1 MKIVREIF
9 GEIDGKDVY
18 SFTLTNEG
26 IEVCL
31 IEYGA
36 AVKSII
42 VQGREKQPVSVALG
56 LETLEDYQ
64 KNIFFLGA
72 ICGRHANRIEDAE
85 FQLNGLSYSLEKNDG
100 DNSLHSGANGFHSH
114 VFAGREIVNGVE
126 FSLRSEAF
134 DQGFP
139 GNVDFVVTYTLTQE
153 NGLRI
158 SYRAVSDADTVC
170 NPTSHAYFNLESG
183 GSVLDHTLTIEAD
196 FYTPVTPDAIPT
208 GEILSVAGTPFDF
221 TSERRIGQAIEEQI
235 SPVEAGYDHNF
246 VLRGSGPRR
255 IATIAAPNSGVVMEV
270 LSDLPGLQ
278 FYSGNFLTGYSYPN
292 GNPGGKHSG
301 FCLETQYFP
310 NSLRY
315 SHFPQPILRAGE
327 VFESFTE
334 YRFSA
339 R

>member
-1 MKIVREIF
+1 MKVVRDLF
-9 GEIDGKDVY
+9 GTIDGKDVY
-18 SFTLTNEG
+18 SFTLSNDQM
-26 IEVCL
+26 EVCL

-36 AVKSII
+36 AVKSI
-42 VQGREKQPVSVALG
+42 VVPGRDKQPVSVALG
-56 LETLEDYQ
+56 LETLEDYR

-85 FQLNGLSYSLEKNDG
+85 FELNGQTYNLEKNDG
-100 DNSLHSGANGFHSH
+100 DNSLHSGASGFHSR
-114 VFAGREIVNGVE
+114 VFSGREIANGVE

-139 GNVDFVVTYTLTQE
+139 GNVDFVVTYTLTAE
-153 NGLRI
+153 NGLLL
-158 SYRAVSDADTVC
+158 SYRAVSDTDTVF

-208 GEILSVAGTPFDF
+208 GEILKVSGTPFDF
-221 TSERRIGQAIEEQI
+221 TRERRVGQAVEDRL

-255 IATIAAPNSGVVMEV
+255 IATIAAPKSGVVMEV
-270 LSDLPGLQ
+270 YSDMPGLQ
-278 FYSGNFLTGYSYPN
+278 FYSGNFLAGYSYPS
-292 GNPGGKHSG
+292 GMPGGRHSG
-301 FCLETQYFP
+301 FCLETQFFP
-310 NSLRY
+310 NSLRHA
-315 SHFPQPILRAGE
+315 HFPQPILRAWD
-327 VFESFTE
+327 VFESITE